1 LRTLHLAAFTLES
14 EVQAALE
21 LLREEAG
28 IPTIEGVWELV
39 GPLALETPA
48 LPVPE
53 VDLGSYDQL
62 LEAVR

>member
-14 EVQAALE
+14 EVQAALD
-21 LLREEAG
+21 LLREEAD
-28 IPTIEGVWELV
+28 IPTIEGMWELV